1 MNYTPGHTKL
11 KSERN
16 GAPTT
21 MTHSQVEPALF
32 GEAPPTRRDN
42 FSMIQGWLNPGAA
55 EATIEFGR
63 FRCCCAG

>member
-1 MNYTPGHTKL
+1 M
-11 KSERN
+11 
-16 GAPTT
+16 

-32 GEAPPTRRDN
+32 GEAPPIRRDN

-63 FRCCCAG
+63 FRLLLRRMTPAD